1 MFHFIFFGF
10 LCLVLCSIISSYVFS
25 GTRRCYVLIVKSF
38 VAFVS
43 VLRPLPL
50 RLVSFVAPLPAAP
63 AAAATTITTLATR
76 AVRVLPR
83 PAAAAAGLFPK
94 ALLQYVVAAAWPVC
108 NMAQICSNA
117 LRNVCLVYR
126 TPARCRKLKLSHNL
140 SHSVS
145 GLVNPRQKCSRRKL
159 VKRELFVNA
168 FGFDL
173 CEWMR
178 VCGGVH
184 VGVYE
189 CVYVRLF
196 TWRLAFMN
204 CFR

>member
-43 VLRPLPL
+43 VLRPPPL
-50 RLVSFVAPLPAAP
+50 RLVSFVAHLPAAP
-63 AAAATTITTLATR
+63 AAAATTITTLGTR

-94 ALLQYVVAAAWPVC
+94 ALLQCVVAAAWPVC

-117 LRNVCLVYR
+117 LRNACLAYR
-126 TPARCRKLKLSHNL
+126 TPARSRQLKLSYSL
-140 SHSVS
+140 SC
-145 GLVNPRQKCSRRKL
+145 LLNPRQKCSRRKL

-173 CEWMR
+173 CEWVR
-178 VCGGVH
+178 VCVGVH
-184 VGVYE
+184 ECVYA

-204 CFR
+204 RLR

>member
-43 VLRPLPL
+43 VLHPLPL

-63 AAAATTITTLATR
+63 VAAATTITTATR

-94 ALLQYVVAAAWPVC
+94 ALLQYVVAAA
-108 NMAQICSNA
+108 
-117 LRNVCLVYR
+117 
-126 TPARCRKLKLSHNL
+126 
-140 SHSVS
+140 
-145 GLVNPRQKCSRRKL
+145 
-159 VKRELFVNA
+159 
-168 FGFDL
+168 
-173 CEWMR
+173 
-178 VCGGVH
+178 
-184 VGVYE
+184 
-189 CVYVRLF
+189 
-196 TWRLAFMN
+196 
-204 CFR
+204 